1 MSGGLTPGEA
11 SQLCSREAQV
21 PAPLLLRASVSE
33 WGFLLQPG
41 LWALGL
47 PACGGVWQG
56 VPNPQWGA
64 VLPSI
69 TSLSGKLG
77 GSLQRR

>member
-11 SQLCSREAQV
+11 SELRSREAQV
-21 PAPLLLRASVSE
+21 PASLPLRASASE
-33 WGFLLQPG
+33 RGFLLQPG

-47 PACGGVWQG
+47 PGAEGCGKG
-56 VPNPQWGA
+56 VPNPQWWA

-69 TSLSGKLG
+69 ASLSGRLG